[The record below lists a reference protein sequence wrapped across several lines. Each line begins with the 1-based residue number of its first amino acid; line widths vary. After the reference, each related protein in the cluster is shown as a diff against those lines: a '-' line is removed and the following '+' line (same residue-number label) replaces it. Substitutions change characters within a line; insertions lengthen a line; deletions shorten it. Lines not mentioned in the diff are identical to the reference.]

1 MSSMSAKSVA
11 RASLPVIDVSGLTAP
26 DMFSRKHVAVQIREA
41 CLDKGFFYISGHGVG
56 SELIEATVTASR
68 ALFSLP
74 MPAKMKL
81 DLKASKASRGYEP
94 LQAQTLETGA
104 PPDLKEGFYIGTEAE
119 PEDPR
124 VLAGEYKLG
133 PNQWPAELPQFRP
146 LMNRYFLE
154 VGLLGERLMRGIALS
169 LDLEEEYFSD
179 FCKGAL
185 KRLRLLHYPPQPASA
200 APGQKGVGAH
210 TDFGGL
216 TILLQDPSGGLQ
228 VYDQA
233 TSSWLHADP
242 IEGTYV
248 VNLGDLIARWT
259 NDLYRST
266 LHRVINTSGRDR
278 YSVPFFFHGNPQYVV
293 SCLPN
298 CCAPGQKL
306 NYPVA
311 TVQQHFE
318 ERYQRSYAAAG

>member
-1 MSSMSAKSVA
+1 MQSFAAKSVS
-11 RASLPVIDVSGLTAP
+11 RASLPVIDVSGLAAS
-26 DMFSRKHVAVQIREA
+26 DLSSRVHVARQIREA
-41 CLDKGFFYISGHGVG
+41 CLDKGFFYITGHRIS
-56 SELIEATVTASR
+56 SELIEATVQASR
-68 ALFSLP
+68 DFFSLP
-74 MPAKMKL
+74 MEAKARL

-94 LQAQTLETGA
+94 LQAQTLEAGT
-104 PPDLKEGFYIGTEAE
+104 PPDLKEGFYIGTEAG
-119 PEDPR
+119 PDDPR

-146 LMNRYFLE
+146 LMNRYFEE
-154 VGLLGERLMRGIALS
+154 VGLLGEHLMRGIALS
-169 LDLEEEYFSD
+169 LELDEDYFSG
-179 FCKGAL
+179 FCRNAL
-185 KRLRLLHYPPQPASA
+185 KRLRLLHYPPQPANA
-200 APGQKGVGAH
+200 VNGQKGVGAH

-228 VYDQA
+228 VYNQGS
-233 TSSWLHADP
+233 SSWIHADP

-259 NDLYRST
+259 NDVYRST

-298 CCAPGQKL
+298 CCGPGEEPS
-306 NYPVA
+306 YPAA

-318 ERYQRSYAAAG
+318 ERYRRSYAPA

>member
-1 MSSMSAKSVA
+1 MQSLSAEFVA
-11 RASLPVIDVSGLTAP
+11 RASLPVIDVSGLAAP
-26 DMFSRKHVAVQIREA
+26 DLFSRKRVAAQIREA
-41 CLDKGFFYISGHGVG
+41 CLDKGFFYISGHGINP
-56 SELIEATVTASR
+56 ELIEATVAASR
-68 ALFSLP
+68 AFFSLP
-74 MPAKMKL
+74 MDAKMKL

-94 LQAQTLETGA
+94 LQAQTLESGT
-104 PPDLKEGFYIGTEAE
+104 PPDLKEGFYIGTEAT
-119 PEDPR
+119 PEDSR
-124 VLAGEYKLG
+124 VLAGAYKLG
-133 PNQWPAELPQFRP
+133 PNQWPPELPQFQL
-146 LMNRYFLE
+146 LMNRYFQE

-169 LDLEEEYFSD
+169 LGLDEGYFSD
-179 FCKGAL
+179 FCQDAL
-185 KRLRLLHYPPQPASA
+185 KRLRLLHYPPQPANA
-200 APGQKGVGAH
+200 VPGQKGVGAH

-233 TSSWLHADP
+233 TSSWIHADP
-242 IEGTYV
+242 IEGTYI

-259 NDLYRST
+259 NDVYRST

-298 CCAPGQKL
+298 CCAPGL
-306 NYPVA
+306 EPNYPVA

-318 ERYQRSYAAAG
+318 ERYQRSYATA